1 MVTQILEQVFRGER
15 ARVLATL
22 VAHCR
27 DLDLAEEALQD
38 ACVRALRH
46 WPRTG
51 VPDNPA
57 AWLTAVARRRLTD
70 IIRRRQRSPVF
81 NSADLEMASSGNAD
95 SAEAESGLSDH
106 RLQLIFTCCHPALS
120 AGAQVALAL
129 RVLCGLSTREIARAF
144 LEPESATAQRIVRAK
159 RKIQGAGIPFEIP
172 PAAELP
178 ERITGVLATIYLVF
192 NEGYSSTEA
201 EAWLR
206 PGLSGEAIRLGR
218 LVTDVLPNEAEAEG
232 LLALMLLHDARRE
245 SRTGPNGEFV
255 PLEEQDRAKWVRPQ
269 IEEGLARL
277 HVALAQRNPGPYQVQ
292 AAIAALHAS
301 APIASETDWPQIA
314 MLYRKLLEFSPTPIV
329 ELNAA
334 VALAMAVSID
344 AGLTWLDR
352 LACAK
357 PLANY
362 HLLSAARADLLRRAG
377 RWDESLTAYDQAI
390 SLVRQPVER
399 QYLERR
405 RAEVRCA
412 QSSAVTTGASDLKPQ
427 ISAD

>member
-1 MVTQILEQVFRGER
+1 MVSQILEQVFRGER
-15 ARVLATL
+15 ARVLANL

-38 ACVRALRH
+38 ACVRALGH
-46 WPRTG
+46 WPRSG

-57 AWLTAVARRRLTD
+57 ARLTFVARRRLID
-70 IIRRRQRSPVF
+70 IIRRRQRSPVV
-81 NSADLEMASSGNAD
+81 NSADLEMASADNAD
-95 SAEAESGLSDH
+95 VVEAESGLSDH
-106 RLQLIFTCCHPALS
+106 RLQLIFTCCHPAVS

-129 RVLCGLSTREIARAF
+129 RILCGLSTREIARAF

-159 RKIQGAGIPFEIP
+159 RKIQDAGIPFEIP
-172 PAAELP
+172 PAAQLP

-206 PGLSGEAIRLGR
+206 PGLSSEAIRLGR
-218 LVTDVLPNEAEAEG
+218 LVTDVLPNDAEAEG

-245 SRTGPNGEFV
+245 SRTGSDGEFV
-255 PLEEQDRAKWVRPQ
+255 PLEEQDRAKWIRPQ
-269 IEEGLARL
+269 IDDGVARLAAALAR
-277 HVALAQRNPGPYQVQ
+277 RRPGPYQVQ
-292 AAIAALHAS
+292 AAIAALHAT
-301 APIASETDWPQIA
+301 AKTAAQTDWPQIA
-314 MLYRKLLEFSPTPIV
+314 MLFRKLLEFSPTPIV

-352 LACAK
+352 LAKTK
-357 PLANY
+357 PLAQY
-362 HLLSAARADLLRRAG
+362 HLLPAARADLLHRAG

-405 RAEVRCA
+405 RAEVCQKQTKA
-412 QSSAVTTGASDLKPQ
+412 G
-427 ISAD
+427 

>member
-22 VAHCR
+22 VAQCR

-38 ACVRALRH
+38 ACVRALEH
-46 WPRTG
+46 WPSTG

-57 AWLTAVARRRLTD
+57 AWLTAVARRRLID

-81 NSADLEMASSGNAD
+81 NSADLEMTSPDHAD
-95 SAEAESGLSDH
+95 ESMADEAGISDH

-120 AGAQVALAL
+120 AEAQVALAL
-129 RVLCGLSTREIARAF
+129 RILCGLTTREIARAF
-144 LEPESATAQRIVRAK
+144 LESETATAQRIVRAK

-172 PAAELP
+172 PVAELP
-178 ERITGVLATIYLVF
+178 ERISGVLATIYLVF
-192 NEGYSSTEA
+192 NEGYSSTEVDS
-201 EAWLR
+201 WLR

-218 LVTDVLPNEAEAEG
+218 LVTDVLPADPEAEG

-245 SRTGPNGEFV
+245 SRIGSNGEFV
-255 PLEEQDRAKWVRPQ
+255 PLEEQDRSKWFRPQ
-269 IEEGLARL
+269 IDEGLTRL
-277 HVALAQRNPGPYQVQ
+277 HAAFTRQRPGPYQLQ

-301 APIASETDWPQIA
+301 APTAAETDWPQIA
-314 MLYRKLLEFSPTPIV
+314 TLYRSLLEISPTPIV

-344 AGLTWLDR
+344 DGLKWLDR
-352 LACAK
+352 IAQVS
-357 PLANY
+357 PLPNY
-362 HLLSAARADLLRRAG
+362 HLFFAARADLLRRAG
-377 RWDESLTAYDQAI
+377 RWDEALTAYDQA
-390 SLVRQPVER
+390 VAVVKQPVER

-405 RAEVRCA
+405 RNEVRRA
-412 QSSAVTTGASDLKPQ
+412 QGRAR
-427 ISAD
+427 